1 MNQLNININQ
11 NKQLKKYLLGNNKN
25 LKGSI
30 IRLCRTQI
38 ENKALHLTYSIILYF
53 YHRTG
58 IIERYLFNPAL
69 IMGNYNDMLK
79 SNTKILTQL

>member
-11 NKQLKKYLLGNNKN
+11 NKQLKKYLLGNNNN

-38 ENKALHLTYSIILYF
+38 ENKALHLT
-53 YHRTG
+53 
-58 IIERYLFNPAL
+58 
-69 IMGNYNDMLK
+69 
-79 SNTKILTQL
+79 